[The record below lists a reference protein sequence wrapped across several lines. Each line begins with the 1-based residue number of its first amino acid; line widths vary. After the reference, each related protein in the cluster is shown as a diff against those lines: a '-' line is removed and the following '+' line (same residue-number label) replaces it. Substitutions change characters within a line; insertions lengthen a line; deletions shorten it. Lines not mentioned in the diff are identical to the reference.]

1 MKHLVN
7 AAVLLAAVC
16 ALAAPVSAAR
26 DSAHNDGLILP
37 VRVEPYSWSPPG
49 GPDNPTNVALF
60 QNNLPWGSNTD
71 ANVLAANFI
80 PFTVFNSGA
89 MGSANLAPFDK
100 ILLSNQQDFGY
111 TNAVITNRAWF
122 ENYVSG
128 GKCILN
134 GMAHFFGDLPIGA
147 QYPGG
152 VSLALEAGNQIVS
165 IQQPAHPLMTTP
177 NPIGGA
183 QLNNW
188 NFSSHGDLA
197 NGGLTIVQNA
207 DFSQG
212 PCLTVK
218 PLGSGSVTSTTQP
231 YQWSLADAAFAE
243 NIVLYS
249 PCGGAT
255 PVEPATW
262 GAIKNHYTE

>member
-7 AAVLLAAVC
+7 AAVLCAAVF
-16 ALAAPVSAAR
+16 ALASPAGARNSAV
-26 DSAHNDGLILP
+26 NDGLILP
-37 VRVEPYSWSPPG
+37 IYVEPYSWAPAG
-49 GPDNPTNVALF
+49 GADNPTNVALF

-71 ANVLAANFI
+71 ANVLAAALI
-80 PFTVFNSGA
+80 PFTVFNSA
-89 MGSANLAPFDK
+89 SLGSANLAPFDK
-100 ILLSNQQDFGY
+100 ILLSNQQDAGFTG
-111 TNAVITNRAWF
+111 AVIANRVWL

-128 GKCILN
+128 GKCLLN

-152 VSLALEAGNQIVS
+152 VSVALETGNNNVS
-165 IQQPAHPLMTTP
+165 IANAAHPLMTTP
-177 NPIGGA
+177 NPIA
-183 QLNNW
+183 DAMLDNW

-197 NGGLTIVQNA
+197 NGGATIVQNA
-207 DFSQG
+207 DLSQG

-218 PLGSGSVTSTTQP
+218 SFGSGEITSTMQP
-231 YQWSLADAAFAE
+231 YQWGGANAQFAQ

-255 PVEPATW
+255 AVEAATW
-262 GAIKNHYTE
+262 GAIKSVYSE